1 MKQEDQAKKGS
12 LLYRLFQTRQKDE
25 PIDLHALS
33 HDVDQSPDADASA
46 LVSTEVSAEAS
57 AETSPDENTPDEERS
72 PSVPSSAAPSHTDS
86 DNWTS
91 LIVPPSSWNAHH
103 RLEVQVNKS
112 TTKARIFLRAPAE
125 EETETFTLEVLR
137 RVLKDCRI
145 TFGVDEEALNSF
157 FVARPG
163 SLLYNTPVVVA
174 QGISAVDGV
183 DGYVKELFDRTSKPH
198 FDERPDGSIDFKNMH
213 IVNNVSKGTVI
224 CEIVNPVQG
233 SIGTSVY
240 NKPLRPRTAKAP
252 AVPRGE
258 NVDLVTVD
266 ERTSQLVAATDGN
279 LVFTDRRFCVEH
291 TFKVNGNVNNS
302 VGNINFTGNVVVSG
316 DVCEGYSIR
325 TNGDV
330 TVYGIVEGASIYAGG
345 NIVLQKGING
355 MGKGI
360 LEAQKD
366 ITAKFI
372 ENCTVRAGG
381 DIKSESVINSTV
393 EADGSLTLAG
403 RGTLVGGNIS
413 VFGSIDVKIVGS
425 RSYTPINIVLGVTP
439 NMLKE
444 RIQIR
449 QQHKAV
455 LSEFQSLNSDILF
468 LEQAQNMSEAERQ
481 RLLDQYKGK
490 LNLVLFKKNR
500 LEKKIQKYMNQQAE
514 ISTSTLTCNTAYPPL
529 RITIGHET
537 YRLTNIANM
546 CRFYQNSNGEVV
558 LGTK

>member
-1 MKQEDQAKKGS
+1 MKQEDQIKKGS
-12 LLYRLFQTRQKDE
+12 LLYRLFQAKQTDE
-25 PIDLHALS
+25 PIILDALS
-33 HDVDQSPDADASA
+33 HEPDKAPV
-46 LVSTEVSAEAS
+46 VSEPAEAAPDS
-57 AETSPDENTPDEERS
+57 DQETSDEDCL
-72 PSVPSSAAPSHTDS
+72 PSVPSSAAPLQADS
-86 DNWTS
+86 DSWTS
-91 LIVPPSSWNAHH
+91 LIVPASSWDAHH
-103 RLEVQVNKS
+103 RLEVQVNKA
-112 TTKARIFLRAPAE
+112 TTKARLYLRAPAE
-125 EETETFTLEVLR
+125 GEPETCTLEILHRVLR
-137 RVLKDCRI
+137 DCRI
-145 TFGVDEEALNSF
+145 TFGLDQEALNSF
-157 FVARPG
+157 FVASPG

-174 QGISAVDGV
+174 QGIAATDGV
-183 DGYVKELFDRTSKPH
+183 DGYVRELFDRTSQPH
-198 FDERPDGSIDFKNMH
+198 FDQRPDGSIDFKNMH

-224 CEIVNPVQG
+224 CEIINPVQG

-258 NVDLVTVD
+258 NIDLVTVD
-266 ERTSQLVAATDGN
+266 EHMSQLVAATDGN
-279 LVFTDRRFCVEH
+279 LVFKDKRFCVEH

-302 VGNINFTGNVVVSG
+302 IGNINFTGNVIVSG

-345 NIVLQKGING
+345 NIILQKGING

-393 EADGSLTLAG
+393 EADGNLTLTG

-425 RSYTPINIVLGVTP
+425 RSYTPINIVLGITP

-444 RIQIR
+444 RNQIR
-449 QQHKAV
+449 QQHEVV

-468 LEQAQNMSEAERQ
+468 LEQAQHLVEDERQ
-481 RLLDQYKGK
+481 KLLLQYKGK

-500 LEKKIQKYMNQQAE
+500 LEKKIQKFSEQQAA
-514 ISTSTLTCNTAYPPL
+514 ISSSTLTCNTA
-529 RITIGHET
+529 
-537 YRLTNIANM
+537 
-546 CRFYQNSNGEVV
+546 
-558 LGTK
+558 

>member
-1 MKQEDQAKKGS
+1 MKQEDQTKKGS
-12 LLYRLFQTRQKDE
+12 LLYRLFQARQSDE
-25 PIDLHALS
+25 PISLDVLS
-33 HDVDQSPDADASA
+33 REPEGTAAASA
-46 LVSTEVSAEAS
+46 PVAAVSEPAD
-57 AETSPDENTPDEERS
+57 PDPDRD
-72 PSVPSSAAPSHTDS
+72 AADKGDCAPPEPPCDAPMPADS
-86 DNWTS
+86 DSWTS
-91 LIVPPSSWNAHH
+91 LIVPPSSWEAHH
-103 RLEVQVNKS
+103 RLEVQVNK
-112 TTKARIFLRAPAE
+112 TATKARLYLRPPAE
-125 EETETFTLEVLR
+125 EEPETFTPEILH

-145 TFGVDEEALNSF
+145 TFGLNQDAINSF
-157 FVARPG
+157 FAEGPDA
-163 SLLYNTPVVVA
+163 LLYNTPVVVA
-174 QGISAVDGV
+174 FGIAAIDGV
-183 DGYVKELFDRTSKPH
+183 DGYVRELFDRTSKPH
-198 FDERPDGSIDFKNMH
+198 FDQRPDGSIDFKNMH

-224 CEIVNPVQG
+224 CEIINPVQG

-258 NVDLVTVD
+258 NVDLVAVD
-266 ERTSQLVAATDGN
+266 EHMSHLVATIDGN
-279 LVFTDRRFCVEH
+279 LLFKDKRFCVEH

-302 VGNINFTGNVVVSG
+302 IGNINFTGNVIVSG
-316 DVCEGYSIR
+316 DVCEGYSIK

-345 NIVLQKGING
+345 NIILQKGING

-393 EADGSLTLAG
+393 EADGKLTLTG

-413 VFGSIDVKIVGS
+413 VFGSIEVKIVGS

-444 RIQIR
+444 RNQIR
-449 QQHKAV
+449 QQHKTV

-468 LEQAQNMSEAERQ
+468 LEQAQHLVEDERQ
-481 RLLDQYKGK
+481 KLLEQYKGK

-500 LEKKIQKYMNQQAE
+500 LEKKIQKFSDQQTELSA
-514 ISTSTLTCNTAYPPL
+514 STLTCNTAYPPL

-546 CRFYQNSNGEVV
+546 CRFYQNSEGEVV

>member
-1 MKQEDQAKKGS
+1 MKQEDQEKKGS
-12 LLYRLFQTRQKDE
+12 LLFRLLQAKQKNE
-25 PIDLHALS
+25 PLDLDALS
-33 HDVDQSPDADASA
+33 HIDMAPAISAPEEAASINGPLDEARLPIPVESTPNEPQVEADSW
-46 LVSTEVSAEAS
+46 VS
-57 AETSPDENTPDEERS
+57 
-72 PSVPSSAAPSHTDS
+72 
-86 DNWTS
+86 
-91 LIVPPSSWNAHH
+91 LMVPPLSWDDHR
-103 RLEVQVNKS
+103 RLEIQVNKA
-112 TTKARIFLRAPAE
+112 TTKARLFLRPPAE
-125 EETETFTLEVLR
+125 GEHETCTLEILN

-157 FVARPG
+157 FKSYPNL
-163 SLLYNTPVVVA
+163 LLYNTPVVVA
-174 QGISAVDGV
+174 QGTPAIEGI
-183 DGYVKELFDRTSKPH
+183 DGYVRELFDRTSRPH

-224 CEIVNPVQG
+224 CEIINPVQG
-233 SIGTSVY
+233 TVGTSVY
-240 NKPLRPRTAKAP
+240 NKPLRPYTAKAP
-252 AVPRGE
+252 AIPRGE

-266 ERTSQLVAATDGN
+266 EHMSQLIAATDGN
-279 LVFTDRRFCVEH
+279 LVYKDKRFCVEH
-291 TFKVNGNVNNS
+291 TFRVNGNVNNS
-302 VGNINFTGNVVVSG
+302 VGNINFTGNVVVTG

-345 NIVLQKGING
+345 SIILQKGING

-381 DIKSESVINSTV
+381 DIKSESIINSTV
-393 EADGSLTLAG
+393 ESDGGIMLAG
-403 RGTLVGGNIS
+403 RGTLVGGSITA
-413 VFGSIDVKIVGS
+413 FGSVEAKIVGS
-425 RSYTPINIVLGVTP
+425 RSNTPINIALGVTP
-439 NMLKE
+439 NMLRE
-444 RIQIR
+444 RNQVR

-468 LEQAQNMSEAERQ
+468 LDQAQHLSEAERQ
-481 RLLDQYKGK
+481 KLLEQYKGK

-500 LEKKIQKYMNQQAE
+500 LEKKIQKFSDQQAE
-514 ISTSTLTCNTAYPPL
+514 ALSCTLTCNTAFPPL
-529 RITIGHET
+529 RITIGNET

-546 CRFYQNSNGEVV
+546 CRFYQNSDGEVV